1 MGISSSQMLLGM
13 LPQDP
18 INLAT
23 LEHLPHTYAFNLSI
37 TSSLAFGISATA
49 LSSGPFCAA
58 LFHLFLLVSYQPMP
72 GSHGGRVV
80 EGEEA
85 GESSRVSRRPQACDN
100 RFRVQRGIHT
110 RAPYK
115 PNTHFCLHTL
125 IIV

>member
-1 MGISSSQMLLGM
+1 MGISSSQMLLGL

-18 INLAT
+18 IT
-23 LEHLPHTYAFNLSI
+23 LGHLRTPPPHLCIQPI

-58 LFHLFLLVSYQPMP
+58 LFHLFLLVSYQSMP